1 MYYQNNH
8 CQNEEKFHTVFVNPN
23 DKCDKE
29 CTNKDDLHIDNN
41 VNVYLNNKDK
51 DCMNCRH
58 EHKHRKYGCCCD
70 ITKLTEILLI
80 FKKNKTP
87 VWIFSQYTSV
97 QYDDGTVHMGYIR
110 DVKNDMVYI
119 SWGSNSE
126 PIKYIIPLCSIN
138 FILSFTNTKDDNNKI
153 EKIMNIPT
161 LEKDSCCCSS
171 GIAETIETLYS
182 LALDFGVNLKGD
194 IPFSSSMILLLLL
207 LLILGNYNLNDRIF
221 DDDIILYSYI
231 NDEESNIIYYILPTC
246 AVDVIS
252 PYDTIIPLSD
262 KVIQDINLPRISNI
276 NKNEDI
282 KNIDEKIDLE
292 NLKEEVKGKSMK
304 EIIEIIKKL
313 SSAE

>member
-1 MYYQNNH
+1 MNYQNNH
-8 CQNEEKFHTVFVNPN
+8 CQNKEQYHTVFVNPN
-23 DKCDKE
+23 DKCSKE

-41 VNVYLNNKDK
+41 INVYLNNKDK
-51 DCMNCRH
+51 DHMNCKH
-58 EHKHRKYGCCCD
+58 EHKKYGCCCD
-70 ITKLTEILLI
+70 TTKLTEILLI

-97 QYDDGTVHMGYIR
+97 QYDDGTVHVGYIH

-119 SWGSNSE
+119 SWDSND

-153 EKIMNIPT
+153 EKIMNRPT

-171 GIAETIETLYS
+171 GIAETIEILYS

-194 IPFSSSMILLLLL
+194 VSFSSNMILLLLI
-207 LLILGNYNLNDRIF
+207 ILTNYNLNDRIF

-231 NDEESNIIYYILPTC
+231 DDDEVNIIYYIFPTC
-246 AVDVIS
+246 AIDIIS
-252 PYDTIIPLSD
+252 IYDAMTLSD
-262 KVIQDINLPRISNI
+262 GVTQDVNLPTILDM
-276 NKNEDI
+276 NKNENM
-282 KNIDEKIDLE
+282 KNIAEKIDLE